1 MGLLFHYYFIFHYS
15 LFYLCIYLF
24 VYSFNSTNMSN
35 VDMHVDI
42 IVTSDLLCTVL
53 SEQSYSSKKKGKY
66 SLKHTHKKKT
76 INSINKYIFILKHN
90 K

>member
-66 SLKHTHKKKT
+66 SLKHTQKK
-76 INSINKYIFILKHN
+76 NN
-90 K
+90 

>member
-24 VYSFNSTNMSN
+24 VYAFNSTNMSN

-66 SLKHTHKKKT
+66 SLKHTHKKKQLIVLT
-76 INSINKYIFILKHN
+76 NIYLY
-90 K
+90 

>member
-1 MGLLFHYYFIFHYS
+1 
-15 LFYLCIYLF
+15 
-24 VYSFNSTNMSN
+24 
-35 VDMHVDI
+35 MHVDI

-66 SLKHTHKKKT
+66 SLKHTQKT

>member
-66 SLKHTHKKKT
+66 SLKHTHTQKQLIVLT
-76 INSINKYIFILKHN
+76 NIYLY
-90 K
+90 

>member
-1 MGLLFHYYFIFHYS
+1 
-15 LFYLCIYLF
+15 
-24 VYSFNSTNMSN
+24 
-35 VDMHVDI
+35 MHVDI

-53 SEQSYSSKKKGKY
+53 SELFLQEKGKIQ
-66 SLKHTHKKKT
+66 LKHTQKT